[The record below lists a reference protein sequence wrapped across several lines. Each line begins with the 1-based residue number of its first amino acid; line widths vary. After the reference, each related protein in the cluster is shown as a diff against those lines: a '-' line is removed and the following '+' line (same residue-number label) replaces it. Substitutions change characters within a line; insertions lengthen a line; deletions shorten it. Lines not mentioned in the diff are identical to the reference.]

1 MNTFN
6 IDKNRFM
13 KKANEKKSQKMIST
27 NPLLIL
33 KIREEDFDD
42 DLNSPT
48 SPHLSI
54 PIFSPTKFIFPTPGT
69 SQKIK

>member
-42 DLNSPT
+42 LNSPT

-69 SQKIK
+69 SQKVK